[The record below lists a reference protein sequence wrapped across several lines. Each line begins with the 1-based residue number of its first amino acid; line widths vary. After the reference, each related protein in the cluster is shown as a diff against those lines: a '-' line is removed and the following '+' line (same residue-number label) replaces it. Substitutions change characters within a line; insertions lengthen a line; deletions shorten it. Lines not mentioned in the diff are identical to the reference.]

1 MKSIGA
7 RLVAVMSSLG
17 KKKRPA
23 KYGNTRVASAD
34 GAFDSKA
41 EYARW
46 LELNLLLKAGEIADL
61 QRQVRYPLTAHD
73 QLIGHY
79 VADFVYQ
86 LNGEEVIE
94 DVKGHRTQLFIW
106 KARHFRAQYGKDI
119 TIVK

>member
-1 MKSIGA
+1 MQSIGA

-17 KKKRPA
+17 KNKKRA

-46 LELNLLLKAGEIADL
+46 IDLNLLLKAGEITDL
-61 QRQVRYPLTAHD
+61 QRQVKYPLTAHN

-86 LNGEEVIE
+86 RNGEEVIE

-119 TIVK
+119 TLVK